1 MPSVTSNCYLILQKA
16 VTLPQYTFSGS
27 VLYKE
32 LKLSRKTFC
41 INKNKLEG
49 LGLIKQIPKVYPPM
63 YQVTKKGVTHLSYST
78 TRSNTD
84 ETLDE
89 RIGAEDI
96 YITIPIGDN
105 SNAKLP
111 KRFWE
116 KINDKL
122 KNNVQ
127 KHTHIKLGDYNV
139 SLRETTQSVVIQL
152 GPVRLR
158 DFADGFA
165 LYNSL
170 VFYLFELLGRYNYWL
185 RPWDAKCSD
194 PEFTYSNAITKE
206 SAEEISKP
214 RVVENLGFP
223 REKLLPG
230 DKPEE
235 TWVKGCL
242 TPNPGTIESNHRPL
256 AAAWRSFPL
265 VLNDIQ
271 SSVKGLAPTLDRL
284 EKTEGKLADN
294 IEMHYDVLKDI
305 KGAIVELKEVVK
317 RDEKGRLKKHK
328 RSRIITHRRGES

>member
-1 MPSVTSNCYLILQKA
+1 MPSVTHNCYLILQKA
-16 VTLPQYTFSGS
+16 VTLPHNTFSGS

-32 LKLSRKTFC
+32 LGMSRKTFC
-41 INKNKLEG
+41 VNKKKLER
-49 LGLIKQIPKVYPPM
+49 LGLIRKIPKVYPPM
-63 YQVTKKGVTHLSYST
+63 YQVTKKGVTQLSYST
-78 TRSNTD
+78 TTGNTD

-89 RIGAEDI
+89 RVGAEDI
-96 YITIPIGDN
+96 YITVPIGDKSKAN
-105 SNAKLP
+105 LP

-170 VFYLFELLGRYNYWL
+170 VFYLFELMVRYNYWL
-185 RPWDAKCSD
+185 KPWEAHCSD
-194 PEFTYSNAITKE
+194 PEWTYSNAVTKE
-206 SAEEISKP
+206 SADEISKP
-214 RVVENLGFP
+214 RVVEYLGFP
-223 REKLLPG
+223 REKILPG

-265 VLNDIQ
+265 ILEQVRNEMRGGMTTLNAIANTQ
-271 SSVKGLAPTLDRL
+271 TMMAATIKLLAER
-284 EKTEGKLADN
+284 
-294 IEMHYDVLKDI
+294 
-305 KGAIVELKEVVK
+305 K
-317 RDEKGRLKKHK
+317 RKREIRKGRVFK
-328 RSRIITHRRGES
+328 HRRGEL